1 MTAYFTYS
9 LRYFICILLWKL
21 LGLFRQ
27 YQSLLNEG
35 SCDFR
40 LSTFSTALYSWLWES
55 VATKN
60 ALSMYQFWS
69 KRNLKF
75 LFFENNSFEYNQHS
89 GKSCFSFSVQWTLKI
104 FQLKGYQTRRLLAL
118 RFSGFL
124 NANTRKKIFLIKL
137 TNITNYTKLHMR
149 RKSR

>member
-55 VATKN
+55 VSTN
-60 ALSMYQFWS
+60 F
-69 KRNLKF
+69 KF

-137 TNITNYTKLHMR
+137 TNTTNYTKLLMR

>member
-55 VATKN
+55 VSTN
-60 ALSMYQFWS
+60 F
-69 KRNLKF
+69 KF

-104 FQLKGYQTRRLLAL
+104 FQLKGYQTRRLLSL

-137 TNITNYTKLHMR
+137 TNTTNYTKLLMR